1 MKEKLQLCVK
11 SGEKSQEDYDALEMA
26 IVELAGIPEEN
37 FGEVKN
43 EDWYRRAFDMVE
55 FAGNGKSCVADC
67 ISETEHAQQVLID
80 MLLIMMESDENIS
93 VLVTRHTED
102 LRKICKQTIW
112 LYSRIKRLENIA
124 VLNTNANMDVRD
136 ISSNAKKILCV
147 LLHRLQE
154 EPGRKV
160 PNDLQRAFANAM
172 FGYLGPMDSRIDD
185 PLGALEIFENDPD
198 TKRKML
204 ACCMEYIYLGCC
216 HNGAYDDYDRFIEQ
230 FDLTSHDACVIQ
242 DLITEMYDYRGM
254 KGLCGKYMQ
263 PESDES
269 QITFYAE
276 FEKEED

>member
-1 MKEKLQLCVK
+1 MVMFTDNK
-11 SGEKSQEDYDALEMA
+11 DASVTDKIIE
-26 IVELAGIPEEN
+26 VEQ
-37 FGEVKN
+37 
-43 EDWYRRAFDMVE
+43 
-55 FAGNGKSCVADC
+55 
-67 ISETEHAQQVLID
+67 AQQILID

-93 VLVTRHTED
+93 VLVTQHTED
-102 LRKICKQTIW
+102 LRKMCEQTIW

-124 VLNTNANMDVRD
+124 GLNTNVNMDVRD
-136 ISSNAKKILCV
+136 LSDNAKKVLCI

-160 PNDLQRAFANAM
+160 PNKMQKEFAGTM

-185 PLGALEIFENDPD
+185 PLGALEVFENDPD

-204 ACCMEYIYLGCC
+204 ACCMEYIFLGCC

-263 PESDES
+263 PESDEI